1 MRLSSVVVCGLGV
14 TTFLIAPDSQAGFTS
29 FSSVAA
35 HNKGHEGI
43 IENFYGGD
51 FAANGL
57 SFSNG
62 SINAERVADTGS
74 SNDQLFKAGN
84 FSVETVAS
92 FAAADQSFGYFAGS
106 NGGSFVDLFDVQGKG
121 YGATGTANNVN
132 VSGDTLRFARSGST
146 GTQTSQDSDN
156 FDLRDHLISYKITGL
171 SNQKDDVYLL
181 FWEDLNVGRNLMPGK
196 AATNYNDLVVQV
208 SYGASSDGGPVAIP
222 LPNAGYAGFAM
233 LGAIGGFGLLR
244 RRKLV

>member
-1 MRLSSVVVCGLGV
+1 MRLSSVVVCSLGV
-14 TTFLIAPDSQAGFTS
+14 TTFFIAPIAQAGFTS
-29 FSSVAA
+29 FNGSAQ

-51 FAANGL
+51 FTANGL

-62 SINAERVADTGS
+62 AINAERVADTGS
-74 SNDQLFKAGN
+74 SNDQLFKTGN
-84 FSVETVAS
+84 FNVETVAS

-106 NGGSFVDLFDVQGKG
+106 NGGSFVDLFDVSGKG
-121 YGATGTANNVN
+121 YAATGTANNVN
-132 VSGDTLRFARSGST
+132 VSGDSLRFARSGST

-171 SNQKDDVYLL
+171 SSQKDDVYLL
-181 FWEDLNVGRNLMPGK
+181 FWEDLNAGRNQMPGK
-196 AATNYNDLVVQV
+196 AASNYNDLVVQV
-208 SYGASSDGGPVAIP
+208 SYGAGGDGGPVAIP

-233 LGAIGGFGLLR
+233 LGAIGGLGLMR
-244 RRKLV
+244 RRKLI